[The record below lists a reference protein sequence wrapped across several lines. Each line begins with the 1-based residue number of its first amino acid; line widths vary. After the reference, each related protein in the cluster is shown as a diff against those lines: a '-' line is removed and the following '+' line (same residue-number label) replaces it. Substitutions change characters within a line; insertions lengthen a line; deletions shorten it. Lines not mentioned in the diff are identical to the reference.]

1 MRHVRFAAGTAFAL
15 LLASAQWGEVSAQM
29 PESISTPDSVDTRIG
44 TLKFNNG
51 APSEDTVDKVYDN
64 LDFTYAFR
72 AFMDNM
78 RGVSIAALKKGMM
91 DIGVK

>member
-1 MRHVRFAAGTAFAL
+1 MKRLLICTGALFFAGQV
-15 LLASAQWGEVSAQM
+15 SVAQVPI
-29 PESISTPDSVDTRIG
+29 PESISTPDSVNTRIG
-44 TLKFNNG
+44 TLKFKNG